1 MNKAVRKSRKNFVK
15 ISSIILGCVFG
26 VTVICFAVF
35 PAFYTKA
42 SARGGENDLE
52 ETPSFS
58 PPPTQAAFIAPTPK
72 VTGPVTTAGPLAA
85 FEEYRI
91 GDEDESIKEIQISL
105 MSLGYCDTDEPTS
118 MYMPSTENAVK
129 LFQRSHYMLQTG
141 VADALVQSVLFSGSA
156 KPYVIEEGNSG
167 NDVEMLQKQLLDL
180 GYYYGKTNGYFG
192 AATTRAVKSFQAI
205 NGLVV
210 DGKVDRED
218 QDILFSPS
226 ALTMN
231 GSEASPAPTPDAH
244 STSEPTND
252 TSNTPKPERTPKPT
266 ATPKPDATSRPGVTP
281 SPRPSAAPTPTPKA
295 TPKPTPKDTPKP
307 TPKPQEGDVEAFIAV
322 AMDQLG
328 KPYEWSE
335 EGPDSFDCSGLI
347 YYCLRQVGVSTRRYS
362 AQGFSEVEEW
372 ERISSQSSLKRGD
385 LVFFYSPGSSRIGH
399 VGIFLGSSKYLHAS
413 TSANEVIISSWNS
426 WAKEYFALGR
436 RVF

>member
-231 GSEASPAPTPDAH
+231 GSEASPAP
-244 STSEPTND
+244 
-252 TSNTPKPERTPKPT
+252 
-266 ATPKPDATSRPGVTP
+266 KPDATSRPGVTP